1 MSLPELLP
9 IQPFTRPARGEVTL
23 PGSKSLTNRALLIA
37 ALCDTPVTLTNALFS
52 DDTQLMG
59 EALRQLRFVVEEDAA
74 AGTIRIEGN
83 GGALA
88 ATKADLFVG
97 LAGTAAR
104 FLTALCAAAAKKTR

>member
-59 EALRQLRFVVEEDAA
+59 EALRQLGFVVEEDA

-83 GGALA
+83 GGALPA
-88 ATKADLFVG
+88 AKADLFVG

-104 FLTALCAAAAKKTR
+104 FLTALCAAATR